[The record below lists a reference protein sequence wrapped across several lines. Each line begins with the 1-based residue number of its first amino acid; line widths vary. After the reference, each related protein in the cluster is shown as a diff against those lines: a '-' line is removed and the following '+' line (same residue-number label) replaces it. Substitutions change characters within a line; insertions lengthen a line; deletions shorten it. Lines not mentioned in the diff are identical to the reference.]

1 MSKGSKTL
9 IAFCLLA
16 VAAACAPKKPEPVF
30 VETPVAPEPTSQK
43 Y

>member
-16 VAAACAPKKPEPVF
+16 VAAACAPKEPEPVF

-43 Y
+43 F